1 MNRKKIIIILFVI
14 VSLIAL
20 IPIVGNSLVKDA
32 LDKKLD
38 NLESQGINILKNEED
53 ISYLETSRHYEFV
66 VSDTQKFL
74 EYLQKY
80 SREQLPPYTNALVG
94 GTIVGMDLQY
104 SNIPFSKAVSVDI
117 YPLSLSDEVMIELKE
132 NDEKFA
138 EYIKYFLFKKGLL
151 YHIDYN
157 IVTQYFDGY
166 IKDVHENYTLE
177 NNAKVI
183 VEIINTKFKGNGDL
197 IAPASLQAQTD
208 SIVIKFT
215 NPNEEMSINLQN
227 FSSTSNFENQGT
239 YLLSAALDSLQIN
252 LKAPASK
259 KETIN
264 ISKLYINASS
274 NTQGEK
280 AELNTKVSFDTMQV
294 RLKNLDL
301 NTSNINY
308 DVAISQIDKTSLQ
321 KLRHLASKAKS
332 SNNTD
337 IKRQLKQT
345 MIQLL
350 SKGVKLDIVDLS
362 IENINL
368 NNKDLD
374 GFKIKTEIILKEDSA
389 LAGKMMFSPLLI
401 LTNVN
406 FDFKSVSSKKII
418 NEISAS
424 LPIPISLVDYAKTK
438 GDDVIF
444 DATYKQNSLKIN
456 GKSLL

>member
-197 IAPASLQAQTD
+197 IAPASLQD
-208 SIVIKFT
+208 
-215 NPNEEMSINLQN
+215 
-227 FSSTSNFENQGT
+227 
-239 YLLSAALDSLQIN
+239 
-252 LKAPASK
+252 
-259 KETIN
+259 
-264 ISKLYINASS
+264 
-274 NTQGEK
+274 
-280 AELNTKVSFDTMQV
+280 
-294 RLKNLDL
+294 R
-301 NTSNINY
+301 
-308 DVAISQIDKTSLQ
+308 
-321 KLRHLASKAKS
+321 
-332 SNNTD
+332 
-337 IKRQLKQT
+337 
-345 MIQLL
+345 
-350 SKGVKLDIVDLS
+350 
-362 IENINL
+362 
-368 NNKDLD
+368 
-374 GFKIKTEIILKEDSA
+374 
-389 LAGKMMFSPLLI
+389 
-401 LTNVN
+401 
-406 FDFKSVSSKKII
+406 KSV
-418 NEISAS
+418 
-424 LPIPISLVDYAKTK
+424 V
-438 GDDVIF
+438 
-444 DATYKQNSLKIN
+444 
-456 GKSLL
+456 